1 MRALSFCR
9 HYSGF
14 ALQLLRQT
22 VLKCCN
28 RAERSVFL
36 CAHAGF
42 LLNIESLMTYADRWL
57 LPDGVE
63 EILPAEAKAIDALRR
78 RLLDLYS
85 TWGYDMVIPPLLEYT
100 DSLLIGLGRDVDLL
114 TFKVTDQ
121 LSGRTLGIR
130 ADITPQTAR
139 MDAHSFNRA
148 GANRLCYAGHV
159 VHTRPKNPLATRTP
173 IQAGLELYGES
184 GIAADIEVVS
194 LLLESLSLAGLSCQ
208 HIDLGHVGI
217 YRAIAA
223 DAHLSQ
229 EQEETFFELLQRKA
243 MTEIRDWVEANIQD
257 AAVAA
262 LFLALPGLA
271 GDQSVLQKAR
281 DLFADLPGAQLAVE
295 QLSQVAKVIEQRY
308 PSAELYFDL
317 GELRGYHYLTGLV
330 FAAFAPGYGNPI
342 ASGGRYDHIGEV
354 FGRARPATGFAVDI
368 TAISKLGLLPRT
380 LSTAIA
386 VVESD
391 DPLQW
396 KTINELRQSG
406 ERVIN
411 VSSTAN
417 LAELGC
423 DRALV
428 LTNSGYQVQAIS

>member
-1 MRALSFCR
+1 
-9 HYSGF
+9 
-14 ALQLLRQT
+14 
-22 VLKCCN
+22 
-28 RAERSVFL
+28 
-36 CAHAGF
+36 
-42 LLNIESLMTYADRWL
+42 MTYADRWL

-63 EILPAEAKAIDALRR
+63 EILPSEAKAIDTLRR

-139 MDAHSFNRA
+139 MDAHSFNRT

-173 IQAGLELYGES
+173 IQAGLEFYGES
-184 GIAADIEVVS
+184 GISADIEVIS
-194 LLLESLSLAGLSCQ
+194 LLLESLCIAGLPRQ

-217 YRAIAA
+217 YRGIV
-223 DAHLSQ
+223 AHANLSKIQ
-229 EQEETFFELLQRKA
+229 EDTFFELLQRKA
-243 MTEIRDWVEANIQD
+243 ITEIHAWVAANIND
-257 AAVAA
+257 SFTANLLLV
-262 LFLALPGLA
+262 LPALA
-271 GDQSVLQKAR
+271 GDKSILQKAKS
-281 DLFADLPGAQLAVE
+281 LFAGLDSALQAVNQLVH
-295 QLSQVAKVIEQRY
+295 VAEIIEQRH
-308 PSAELYFDL
+308 PNAELYFDL

-368 TAISKLGLLPRT
+368 TAISKLGLLPKV
-380 LSTAIA
+380 SVVAIA
-386 VVESD
+386 ALESS

-396 KTINELRQSG
+396 KAISDLRLKG
-406 ERVIN
+406 ERVIMVN
-411 VSSTAN
+411 SKSD

-423 DRALV
+423 NRQLV
-428 LTNSGYQVQAIS
+428 LHEGCYQVQAV

>member
-1 MRALSFCR
+1 
-9 HYSGF
+9 
-14 ALQLLRQT
+14 
-22 VLKCCN
+22 
-28 RAERSVFL
+28 
-36 CAHAGF
+36 
-42 LLNIESLMTYADRWL
+42 MTYADRWL

-63 EILPAEAKAIDALRR
+63 EILPVEAKAIDSLRR

-139 MDAHSFNRA
+139 MDAHSFDRN

-173 IQAGLELYGES
+173 IQAGLEFYGES

-194 LLLESLSLAGLSCQ
+194 LLLESLQVAGLPRL

-217 YRAIAA
+217 YRAIAV
-223 DAHLSQ
+223 DAGLTKDQ
-229 EQEETFFELLQRKA
+229 EDTFFELLQRKA
-243 MTEIRDWVEANIQD
+243 TTEIRGWVASNIAD
-257 AAVAA
+257 ATKAQ

-271 GDQSVLQKAR
+271 GNRSVLNKAR
-281 DLFADLPGAQLAVE
+281 DLFKSVKAAQVAVD
-295 QLSQVAKVIEQRY
+295 QLDEVAKVIEQRY

-368 TAISKLGLLPRT
+368 TAISKLGLL
-380 LSTAIA
+380 SKSSVSAIA
-386 VVESD
+386 VVD
-391 DPLQW
+391 TGDVLQW
-396 KTINELRQSG
+396 QAVQKLRQDG
-406 ERVIN
+406 QRVIAVGRN
-411 VSSTAN
+411 ED
-417 LAELGC
+417 LAALGC
-423 DRALV
+423 DRQL
-428 LTNSGYQVQAIS
+428 LLKDGQYQVIAL

>member
-1 MRALSFCR
+1 
-9 HYSGF
+9 
-14 ALQLLRQT
+14 
-22 VLKCCN
+22 
-28 RAERSVFL
+28 
-36 CAHAGF
+36 
-42 LLNIESLMTYADRWL
+42 MTYADRWL

-63 EILPAEAKAIDALRR
+63 EILPVEAKAIDTLRR

-139 MDAHSFNRA
+139 MDAHSFHRA

-173 IQAGLELYGES
+173 IQAGLELYGEPS
-184 GIAADIEVVS
+184 IAADIEVVS
-194 LLLESLSLAGLSCQ
+194 LLLESLRVAGLARQ

-223 DAHLSQ
+223 SAGLTKI
-229 EQEETFFELLQRKA
+229 QEETFFELLQRKA
-243 MTEIRDWVEANIQD
+243 MTEICTWVESTIRQPAIAD
-257 AAVAA
+257 

-271 GDQSVLQKAR
+271 GDKSVLQKAR
-281 DLFADLPGAQLAVE
+281 TLFAGLDDALYAVDQLA
-295 QLSQVAKVIEQRY
+295 QVANVIEQRY
-308 PSAELYFDL
+308 PAAELYFDL
-317 GELRGYHYLTGLV
+317 GELRGYHYLTGMV

-380 LSTAIA
+380 FIGAIA
-386 VVESD
+386 VVESND
-391 DPLQW
+391 QLQW
-396 KTINELRQSG
+396 QKISELRSLG
-406 ERVIN
+406 ERVIS
-411 VSSTAN
+411 VGASADLS
-417 LAELGC
+417 ELGC
-423 DRALV
+423 DRVLV
-428 LTNSGYQVQAIS
+428 LQDGHYQIRRLN

>member
-1 MRALSFCR
+1 
-9 HYSGF
+9 
-14 ALQLLRQT
+14 
-22 VLKCCN
+22 
-28 RAERSVFL
+28 
-36 CAHAGF
+36 
-42 LLNIESLMTYADRWL
+42 MTYADRWL

-63 EILPAEAKAIDALRR
+63 EILPSEAKAIDSLRR

-139 MDAHSFNRA
+139 MDAHSFNRT

-173 IQAGLELYGES
+173 IQAGLEFYGEP

-194 LLLESLSLAGLSCQ
+194 LLLESLQVAGLPRL

-223 DAHLSQ
+223 DAGLSKI
-229 EQEETFFELLQRKA
+229 QEETFFELLQRKA
-243 MTEIRDWVEANIQD
+243 TTEIRAW
-257 AAVAA
+257 VAA
-262 LFLALPGLA
+262 TIADPAKAELFLMLPRLA
-271 GDQSVLQKAR
+271 GDKSVLVHAR
-281 DLFADLPGAQLAVE
+281 ELFADVKAAQAAVD
-295 QLSQVAKVIEQRY
+295 QLSEVARIIEQRY
-308 PSAELYFDL
+308 PAAELYFDL

-368 TAISKLGLLPRT
+368 TAISKLGLLPKVAVP
-380 LSTAIA
+380 AIA
-386 VVESD
+386 VVETADAQQWQAIQALRLQGHRIVAVSD
-391 DPLQW
+391 NTDA
-396 KTINELRQSG
+396 
-406 ERVIN
+406 
-411 VSSTAN
+411 ST
-417 LAELGC
+417 LGC
-423 DRALV
+423 DRQLV
-428 LTNSGYQVQAIS
+428 LRDGQYQVISL

>member
-1 MRALSFCR
+1 
-9 HYSGF
+9 
-14 ALQLLRQT
+14 
-22 VLKCCN
+22 
-28 RAERSVFL
+28 
-36 CAHAGF
+36 
-42 LLNIESLMTYADRWL
+42 MTYADRWL

-63 EILPAEAKAIDALRR
+63 EILPAEAKAIDTLRR

-139 MDAHSFNRA
+139 MDAHSFHRT

-173 IQAGLELYGES
+173 IQAGLEFYGEP

-194 LLLESLSLAGLSCQ
+194 LLLESLAVAGLPRQ

-217 YRAIAA
+217 YRAIATSA
-223 DAHLSQ
+223 GLTKV
-229 EQEETFFELLQRKA
+229 QEETFFELLQRKA
-243 MTEIRDWVEANIQD
+243 TTEIRTWVEANIRD
-257 AAVAA
+257 SVTAN

-271 GDQSVLQKAR
+271 GDKSVLQKAKA
-281 DLFADLPGAQLAVE
+281 LFSGLQAAQDAVE
-295 QLSQVAKVIEQRY
+295 QLMQVAEIIEQRY

-368 TAISKLGLLPRT
+368 TAISKLGLLPRAS
-380 LSTAIA
+380 LRAIA
-386 VVESD
+386 VIEST

-396 KTINELRQSG
+396 QAVRDLRLQG
-406 ERVIN
+406 ERVVN
-411 VSSTAN
+411 VGATSDF
-417 LAELGC
+417 AELGC
-423 DRALV
+423 NRQLV
-428 LTNSGYQVQAIS
+428 LQDGRYQVQAID

>member
-1 MRALSFCR
+1 
-9 HYSGF
+9 
-14 ALQLLRQT
+14 
-22 VLKCCN
+22 
-28 RAERSVFL
+28 
-36 CAHAGF
+36 
-42 LLNIESLMTYADRWL
+42 MTYADRWL

-63 EILPAEAKAIDALRR
+63 EILPAEAKAIDGLRR

-139 MDAHSFNRA
+139 MDAHSFSHT

-173 IQAGLELYGES
+173 IQAGLEFYGES
-184 GIAADIEVVS
+184 GVVADIEVVS
-194 LLLESLSLAGLSCQ
+194 LLLESLQVAGLPRL

-223 DAHLSQ
+223 DAGLSKIQ
-229 EQEETFFELLQRKA
+229 EDTFFELLQRKA
-243 MTEIRDWVEANIQD
+243 TTEIRAWVATNISEASQ
-257 AAVAA
+257 AE
-262 LFLALPGLA
+262 LFLALPSLA
-271 GDQSVLQKAR
+271 GDKTVLRKAR
-281 DLFADLPGAQLAVE
+281 ELFNGVKAA
-295 QLSQVAKVIEQRY
+295 QVAVDQLDEVARIIEQRY
-308 PSAELYFDL
+308 PAAELYFDL

-368 TAISKLGLLPRT
+368 TAISKLGLLAR
-380 LSTAIA
+380 SDVSAIA
-386 VVESD
+386 VVETGD
-391 DPLQW
+391 AQQW
-396 KTINELRQSG
+396 QMIQTLRQQG
-406 ERVIN
+406 QRVIA
-411 VSSTAN
+411 VSNGAN
-417 LAELGC
+417 FAELGC
-423 DRALV
+423 DRQL
-428 LTNSGYQVQAIS
+428 LLLDGCYQVVAL

>member
-1 MRALSFCR
+1 
-9 HYSGF
+9 
-14 ALQLLRQT
+14 
-22 VLKCCN
+22 
-28 RAERSVFL
+28 
-36 CAHAGF
+36 
-42 LLNIESLMTYADRWL
+42 MTYADRWL

-63 EILPAEAKAIDALRR
+63 EILPAEAKAIDGLRR

-85 TWGYDMVIPPLLEYT
+85 SWGYDMVIPPLLEYT

-139 MDAHSFNRA
+139 MDAHSFNRT

-173 IQAGLELYGES
+173 IQAGLEFYGEP
-184 GIAADIEVVS
+184 GVAADIEVVS
-194 LLLESLSLAGLSCQ
+194 LLLESLQVAGLPRL

-223 DAHLSQ
+223 DAGLTKVQ
-229 EQEETFFELLQRKA
+229 EDTFFELLQRKA
-243 MTEIRDWVEANIQD
+243 STEILEWVDVNIADQSK
-257 AAVAA
+257 AH
-262 LFLALPGLA
+262 LFLSLPTLA
-271 GDQSVLQKAR
+271 GNKSVLQKAR
-281 DLFADLPGAQLAVE
+281 DLFSGVKAA
-295 QLSQVAKVIEQRY
+295 QVAVDQLDEVARVIEQRY
-308 PSAELYFDL
+308 PAAELYFDL

-368 TAISKLGLLPRT
+368 TAISKLGLLTKVSVP
-380 LSTAIA
+380 AIA
-386 VVESD
+386 VIETGD
-391 DPLQW
+391 AQQW
-396 KTINELRQSG
+396 QMIQSLRAQGQRIVSVNSG
-406 ERVIN
+406 
-411 VSSTAN
+411 AN
-417 LAELGC
+417 LVELGC
-423 DRALV
+423 DRQL
-428 LTNSGYQVQAIS
+428 LLQDGRYQVVAL

>member
-1 MRALSFCR
+1 
-9 HYSGF
+9 
-14 ALQLLRQT
+14 
-22 VLKCCN
+22 
-28 RAERSVFL
+28 
-36 CAHAGF
+36 
-42 LLNIESLMTYADRWL
+42 MTYADRWL

-63 EILPAEAKAIDALRR
+63 EILPAEAKAIDGLRR

-139 MDAHSFNRA
+139 MDAHSFSHT

-173 IQAGLELYGES
+173 IQAGLEFYGES
-184 GIAADIEVVS
+184 GVVADIEVVS
-194 LLLESLSLAGLSCQ
+194 LLLESLQVAGLPRL

-223 DAHLSQ
+223 DAGLSKIQ
-229 EQEETFFELLQRKA
+229 EDTFFELLQRKA
-243 MTEIRDWVEANIQD
+243 TTEIRAWVATNISEASQ
-257 AAVAA
+257 AE
-262 LFLALPGLA
+262 LFLALPSLA
-271 GDQSVLQKAR
+271 GDKTVLRKAR
-281 DLFADLPGAQLAVE
+281 ELFNGVKAA
-295 QLSQVAKVIEQRY
+295 QVAVDQLDEVARIIEQRY
-308 PSAELYFDL
+308 PAAGLYFDL

-368 TAISKLGLLPRT
+368 TAISKLGLLAR
-380 LSTAIA
+380 SDVSAIA
-386 VVESD
+386 VVETGD
-391 DPLQW
+391 AQQW
-396 KTINELRQSG
+396 QMIQTLRQQG
-406 ERVIN
+406 QRVIA
-411 VSSTAN
+411 VSNGAN
-417 LAELGC
+417 FAELGC
-423 DRALV
+423 DRQL
-428 LTNSGYQVQAIS
+428 LLLDGCYQVVAL

>member
-1 MRALSFCR
+1 
-9 HYSGF
+9 
-14 ALQLLRQT
+14 
-22 VLKCCN
+22 
-28 RAERSVFL
+28 
-36 CAHAGF
+36 
-42 LLNIESLMTYADRWL
+42 MTYADRWL

-63 EILPAEAKAIDALRR
+63 EILPAEAKAIDTLRR

-139 MDAHSFNRA
+139 MDAHSFHRT
-148 GANRLCYAGHV
+148 GPNRLCYAGHV

-173 IQAGLELYGES
+173 IQAGLELYGEP
-184 GIAADIEVVS
+184 GITADIEVVS
-194 LLLESLSLAGLSCQ
+194 LLLESLSVAGLSRQ

-223 DAHLSQ
+223 DAGLSKV
-229 EQEETFFELLQRKA
+229 QEETFFELLQRKA
-243 MTEIRDWVEANIQD
+243 MTEICAWVDANIQD
-257 AAVAA
+257 ARIAG

-271 GDQSVLQKAR
+271 GDKTVLDKAR
-281 DLFADLPGAQLAVE
+281 NLFAGLYAAQQAVE
-295 QLSQVAKVIEQRY
+295 QLARVADVIEQRY

-368 TAISKLGLLPRT
+368 TAISKLGLLPRPS
-380 LSTAIA
+380 LSAIA
-386 VVESD
+386 VIEST
-391 DPLQW
+391 DPQQW
-396 KTINELRQSG
+396 QAVIELRQKG
-406 ERVIN
+406 ERVVGVN
-411 VSSTAN
+411 TTTDLS
-417 LAELGC
+417 ELGC
-423 DRALV
+423 DRQLV
-428 LTNSGYQVQAIS
+428 LRDGRYQIQSI